1 MDPLAEDVKNL
12 IGYELNLMHG
22 TLMNDFTE
30 QLYDYLKSYTSG
42 EIQSQVISGGRE
54 KSWETWRV
62 LCDQGK
68 SRRKL
73 EVHEDYKRLMNPPQ
87 YPLETLLKGIAQWE
101 RDLLTY
107 TAANDDKGLEPETKK
122 LCLENMCP
130 EALQEHLLDKYEQG
144 LIKTYDQ
151 YKQAVSTYVYRKTKR
166 GKSNGTKKQ
175 NIHGLFGADEGSEE
189 EPHDE
194 NCDGWENQVN
204 ELTQQA
210 EKIAG
215 QLNAL
220 VKGSGKF
227 AKRPKG
233 FGKGAKAG
241 KGAGNGAAPMEVD
254 HSDKDCYHC
263 GEHGHIARNCPKG
276 KGKGDKGGKDGR
288 GGKDGKGGK
297 AGKGPWQPS
306 LQTWKY
312 MYPGPSPAQWTEW
325 WKQYSATPA
334 TPSPY
339 KGRANLF
346 EQGNRLSAFQT
357 QQESWD
363 NWKWPQPGSSP
374 GNWQQPSGPPSSQ
387 QALNALFSGGN
398 MYKFVEKGPKPKV
411 VETND
416 ASFKSYNKFEALGET
431 DEDERVG
438 RRDRWPRGA
447 RVIEPTP
454 IESLIKPP
462 SRNKERKA
470 ARVEAE
476 ANKEAPSEPTKV
488 APLGLMV
495 LRELQK
501 VEKLAP
507 MMRRERPTAPNGW
520 EVLSAIVDSGASI
533 TAVHPEDG
541 KAYKV
546 EESEGSKNKVMYET
560 AGDEDLPNLGQKRM
574 AVLTP
579 EVTLRGFESQCAKV
593 SAPLESVRQLLKS
606 KHCVLFGLGEN
617 EDEHLIV
624 NKLTGEV
631 NRMRDDGIN
640 YLHDL
645 LIVPPDEVAK
655 VQQTIEQGASPF
667 GRQGEAQ

>member
-30 QLYDYLKSYTSG
+30 QLYDYSKSYTSG

-130 EALQEHLLDKYEQG
+130 EALQEHLLDKHEQG

-276 KGKGDKGGKDGR
+276 KAKVTRVAKTARLEKMAKAARPERGR
-288 GGKDGKGGK
+288 GSRHYRRG
-297 AGKGPWQPS
+297 S
-306 LQTWKY
+306 TC
-312 MYPGPSPAQWTEW
+312 
-325 WKQYSATPA
+325 TPVRHRH
-334 TPSPY
+334 S
-339 KGRANLF
+339 GR
-346 EQGNRLSAFQT
+346 
-357 QQESWD
+357 
-363 NWKWPQPGSSP
+363 
-374 GNWQQPSGPPSSQ
+374 
-387 QALNALFSGGN
+387 SGGN
-398 MYKFVEKGPKPKV
+398 
-411 VETND
+411 N
-416 ASFKSYNKFEALGET
+416 
-431 DEDERVG
+431 
-438 RRDRWPRGA
+438 
-447 RVIEPTP
+447 
-454 IESLIKPP
+454 
-462 SRNKERKA
+462 
-470 ARVEAE
+470 
-476 ANKEAPSEPTKV
+476 
-488 APLGLMV
+488 
-495 LRELQK
+495 
-501 VEKLAP
+501 
-507 MMRRERPTAPNGW
+507 TAPRLPHRRRTRDEPICSSKGTGSPRSR
-520 EVLSAIVDSGASI
+520 LSRSHGTTGSGRSQAAPRATGNSR
-533 TAVHPEDG
+533 AVHR
-541 KAYKV
+541 AV
-546 EESEGSKNKVMYET
+546 SK
-560 AGDEDLPNLGQKRM
+560 R
-574 AVLTP
+574 
-579 EVTLRGFESQCAKV
+579 
-593 SAPLESVRQLLKS
+593 
-606 KHCVLFGLGEN
+606 
-617 EDEHLIV
+617 
-624 NKLTGEV
+624 
-631 NRMRDDGIN
+631 
-640 YLHDL
+640 
-645 LIVPPDEVAK
+645 
-655 VQQTIEQGASPF
+655 
-667 GRQGEAQ
+667 